1 MPRCTDGHATG
12 TLHINSSA
20 HQYVKRQWD
29 FVHIDDTVAVDVVL
43 LQLVDDKG
51 TEGLYLLLV
60 VGRKLLG

>member
-1 MPRCTDGHATG
+1 MARCTDGHATG

-20 HQYVKRQWD
+20 HRYVKRQWD